1 MRDFFIILLN
11 WREVAE
17 LLHDLAHG
25 LCAVS
30 DPHHVHADNHERNM
44 RRRAVALFNKRGLT
58 MRAADGVS
66 PQEAGDLTPA
76 DVHEKM
82 ARLAKPRRR

>member
-1 MRDFFIILLN
+1 MRDLLIIMLN

-17 LLHDLAHG
+17 LLHDVGHG

-44 RRRAVALFNKRGLT
+44 RNRAVAIFNKRGLT
-58 MRAADGVS
+58 MRAADGAFSLVRRV
-66 PQEAGDLTPA
+66 ALLVT
-76 DVHEKM
+76 
-82 ARLAKPRRR
+82 PRR